1 MRACMLLQY
10 MARAGLT
17 LKEIRHGLICRQKRK
32 QGRGYMYFLL
42 VLNLIVPFVMI
53 LVGYLFRKHPVADMD
68 SHNGYN
74 TPVSRISQKH
84 WDYAQSIAPDIF
96 IGLGK
101 TAGVTEIIL
110 SLVLMLLR
118 ISVHFS
124 IAAGEVVGIG
134 FLLWGFYKTDTK
146 IEEKFGSGTSNAD

>member
-1 MRACMLLQY
+1 
-10 MARAGLT
+10 
-17 LKEIRHGLICRQKRK
+17 
-32 QGRGYMYFLL
+32 MYFLL

-53 LVGYLFRKHPVADMD
+53 LVGYLFKKHPVEDMD

-74 TPVSRISQKH
+74 TPTSRKSRKH

-101 TAGVTEIIL
+101 TAGVTEIVL

-124 IAAGEVVGIG
+124 VAAGEVVGIG

>member
-1 MRACMLLQY
+1 
-10 MARAGLT
+10 
-17 LKEIRHGLICRQKRK
+17 
-32 QGRGYMYFLL
+32 MYFLL